1 MIISKF
7 RSKQILLS
15 NLIKI
20 TKNNFR
26 KLSKD
31 PNVSNFFNEMMSF
44 FVISIQNVKI
54 MKKEKRTR
62 EKVAQTIH
70 ATYIFVPQDQQVAY
84 TFEFQSFSFS
94 LK

>member
-44 FVISIQNVKI
+44 FCYFNTKRQNN
-54 MKKEKRTR
+54 EER
-62 EKVAQTIH
+62 E
-70 ATYIFVPQDQQVAY
+70 
-84 TFEFQSFSFS
+84 EN
-94 LK
+94 